1 MTTETAVADRTITL
15 NGLNFHYR
23 DWESANPDAQHLVL
37 LHGYTGHAR
46 SWDSFALAMSVDYH
60 VLALDQRGHGETEW
74 APPTEYG
81 VDHMVR
87 DLEAFVEELSLSQFS
102 LLGLSMGGRNAIHYA
117 GKRPQALV
125 RLVIVDIGPET
136 GTTGSA
142 RIRAGVQAGD
152 VFESPDEAIARARS
166 TNPNADEG
174 EQRHRVTHS
183 LMQRDDG
190 KWTFRYDKALRD
202 PDNPRPRPS
211 PEEGWALVEQI
222 DVPTLL
228 IRGEISDVLPAEVA
242 GRMVETM
249 SDCQFV
255 EVAGSGHSVPLDR
268 PVGFLEAVR
277 TSL

>member
-23 DWESANPDAQHLVL
+23 DWESANPDAEDLVL

-46 SWDSFALAMSVDYH
+46 SWDSFALAMSATYH

-74 APPTEYG
+74 APPAEYG
-81 VDHMVR
+81 TERMVG
-87 DLEAFVEELSLSQFS
+87 DLEAFVAELGLSQFS

-117 GKRPQALV
+117 GKRPEALAK
-125 RLVIVDIGPET
+125 LMIVDIGPET
-136 GTTGSA
+136 GATGSA

-166 TNPNADEG
+166 TNPNADEH

-190 KWTFRYDKALRD
+190 RWTFRYDKALRD
-202 PDNPRPRPS
+202 PNNPRPQPS
-211 PEEGWALVEQI
+211 TEEGWALVQQI
-222 DVPTLL
+222 DVPSLL

-242 GRMVETM
+242 TRMVETM

-255 EVAGSGHSVPLDR
+255 EVAGSGHSVPLER
-268 PVGFLEAVR
+268 PAGFLEAVR
-277 TSL
+277 TFL